1 MQNITS
7 KNKLGF
13 SLIELSI
20 VILVIGILVIGI
32 TKGSRIIK
40 EARIKSAQSLTT
52 GSPVASMSNILMW
65 LESTSEKSFASSEKV
80 NTALG
85 ATGTISSWNDIN
97 PSTATPN
104 NATQVVN
111 ANKPRYI
118 DNDINGL
125 PSINFDGSSDFLGFD
140 GTILAGKSYTVIVVE
155 KRLSSEERG
164 YFISGSG
171 PAQTNQVPHFG
182 YRTNTTMTFAQHNNN
197 LNVAVSGFAS
207 PTPYMHIFIF
217 NSGNGKTYYKNGVQL
232 INSKTSGALTPLISY
247 NGAQIA
253 KNPSGGYYNGN
264 IGEIIIFSR
273 AIKNSERLNI
283 ENYLQTKWGIKFSG

>member
-155 KRLSSEERG
+155 KRLSSAG
-164 YFISGSG
+164 NDYFISGSQSGDNQG
-171 PAQTNQVPHFG
+171 PHLG
-182 YRTNTTMTFAQHNNN
+182 YRTNTTMTFAQFAND
-197 LNVAVSGFAS
+197 LDVAVSGFAS

-253 KNPSGGYYNGN
+253 KFSNGGGAYYNGN

-283 ENYLQTKWGIKFSG
+283 ENYLQAKWGIK